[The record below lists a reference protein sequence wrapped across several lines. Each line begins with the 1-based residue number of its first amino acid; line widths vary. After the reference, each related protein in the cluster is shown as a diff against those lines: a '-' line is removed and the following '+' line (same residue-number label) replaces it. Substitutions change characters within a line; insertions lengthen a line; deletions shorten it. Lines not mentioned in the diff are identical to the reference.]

1 MSFYLNYAPH
11 FINEELYKKTGGDE
25 LSFSALLAAACMLD
39 TVNSAEDK
47 LLYRKYFI
55 PMVHR
60 LDPSDFEN
68 DPYYKTVSFE
78 DRQLGGWRLTHLT
91 CKAYEAF
98 VCGDPEILP
107 DGRILPKIGYFER
120 DFRYHAVLEDGREW
134 MTLLPNETITIKP
147 HVKNARGRVL
157 TFGLGLGYFAFS
169 AALKDEVSSVTVVER
184 DENVIDLF
192 CGVILPQLPCKD
204 KIKIIRADA
213 FEYAEKNYAKHLYD
227 FVFTDIWHDPS
238 DGVELYLKMKEYE
251 KLCPDIRYEYW
262 IEDTLKLYIRY

>member
-1 MSFYLNYAPH
+1 M
-11 FINEELYKKTGGDE
+11 
-25 LSFSALLAAACMLD
+25 
-39 TVNSAEDK
+39 
-47 LLYRKYFI
+47 
-55 PMVHR
+55 
-60 LDPSDFEN
+60 
-68 DPYYKTVSFE
+68 
-78 DRQLGGWRLTHLT
+78 
-91 CKAYEAF
+91 
-98 VCGDPEILP
+98 
-107 DGRILPKIGYFER
+107 
-120 DFRYHAVLEDGREW
+120 
-134 MTLLPNETITIKP
+134 
-147 HVKNARGRVL
+147 
-157 TFGLGLGYFAFS
+157 
-169 AALKDEVSSVTVVER
+169 SSVTVVER